1 MSMSTNREF
10 IDYLQDI
17 ADAIEKIEKFT
28 IGMDYDQ
35 FMADDKTI
43 FAVVRAFEI
52 IGEATKRVPTH
63 IKSSYPN
70 LPWKAMAGFRDKLTH
85 EYFGVDLKVVWQTLK
100 EDIPLLKP
108 MISELLK
115 KSKKI

>member
-1 MSMSTNREF
+1 MSMKREF

-17 ADAIEKIEKFT
+17 ADVIENVEKFT
-28 IGMDYDQ
+28 AGMDYEK
-35 FMADDKTI
+35 FIADEKTI

-52 IGEATKRVPTH
+52 IGEATKKIPLEVRTG
-63 IKSSYPN
+63 YPGV
-70 LPWKAMAGFRDKLTH
+70 PWKEMAGFRDKLSH

-108 MISELLK
+108 AISQLLK
-115 KSKKI
+115 ESKKK